1 MSRGLTILL
10 PTYNEADALPKV
22 VEALPLDALKEAGWD
37 PRIVVA
43 DGRSTDGTQER
54 AAELGLELIVQG
66 PAAG

>member
-10 PTYNEADALPKV
+10 PTYNAADALPKV

-43 DGRSTDGTQER
+43 
-54 AAELGLELIVQG
+54 
-66 PAAG
+66 